1 MNQSVIIINIRPL
14 YEILNEINNNF
25 SYKLVHFNAKEF
37 DENFNKEDKQ
47 FDNSI
52 FVTTNEYIQTL
63 EKIRIK
69 KEKILLINI
78 SPESIYKLIDR
89 INVCLIQNKYDF
101 QSNIKLKNYNLD
113 INSKTIEYKN
123 KKLKLTEKEIE
134 IILFLNKDNLPKKVI
149 DLQKNVWGYS
159 SDIETHTVE
168 THVYRLR
175 KKISDTFKDDKFILS
190 DDNGYFL

>member
-1 MNQSVIIINIRPL
+1 MNQSVIIINIKPL

-25 SYKLVHFNAKEF
+25 SYKLVHLNAKKF
-37 DENFNKEDKQ
+37 DENFNKEDKK

-52 FVTTNEYIQTL
+52 FITTSEYIQKL
-63 EKIRIK
+63 EKIGIK
-69 KEKILLINI
+69 EEKILLINI

-134 IILFLNKDNLPKKVI
+134 IILFLNKDNLAKKVI

-168 THVYRLR
+168 THIYRLR
-175 KKISDTFKDDKFILS
+175 KKISDNFKDNKFILS
-190 DDNGYFL
+190 DDNGYSL

>member
-1 MNQSVIIINIRPL
+1 MNHSAIIINIKPL
-14 YEILNEINNNF
+14 YEILNEINDNF
-25 SYKLVHFNAKEF
+25 SYKLVHFNTKEF
-37 DENFNKEDKQ
+37 DESFNKNDKK
-47 FDNSI
+47 FNNSI
-52 FVTTNEYIQTL
+52 FITTIEYIKTL
-63 EKIRIK
+63 EQIGIK
-69 KEKILLINI
+69 KEKILLINF
-78 SPESIYKLIDR
+78 SPESIYKIIDR
-89 INVCLIQNKYDF
+89 INVCIIQSKYDF

-113 INSKTIEYKN
+113 INSKIIEFNK

-175 KKISDTFKDDKFILS
+175 KKISDTFKDNKFILS
-190 DDNGYFL
+190 DDNGYSL

>member
-1 MNQSVIIINIRPL
+1 MNQSVIIINIKPL
-14 YEILNEINNNF
+14 YEILNEINNYF
-25 SYKLVHFNAKEF
+25 SYKLAHLNAKEF
-37 DENFNKEDKQ
+37 DENFNKENKK

-52 FVTTNEYIQTL
+52 FITTSEYIQTL
-63 EKIRIK
+63 EKIGIK
-69 KEKILLINI
+69 KEKVLLINI

-113 INSKTIEYKN
+113 INSKTVEYKN
-123 KKLKLTEKEIE
+123 KKLKLTGKEIE
-134 IILFLNKDNLPKKVI
+134 IILFLNKDNLSKKVI

-175 KKISDTFKDDKFILS
+175 KKISDAFKDDNFILS
-190 DDNGYFL
+190 DDNGYSL

>member
-113 INSKTIEYKN
+113 INSKTVEYKN

-134 IILFLNKDNLPKKVI
+134 IILFLNKDNLSKKVI

-175 KKISDTFKDDKFILS
+175 KKISDTFKDDNFIIS
-190 DDNGYFL
+190 DDNGYSL

>member
-1 MNQSVIIINIRPL
+1 MNQSAIIINIKPL

-25 SYKLVHFNAKEF
+25 SYKLVHLNAKEF

-52 FVTTNEYIQTL
+52 FITTSEYIQKL
-63 EKIRIK
+63 EKIGIK

-78 SPESIYKLIDR
+78 SPESIYKIIDK
-89 INVCLIQNKYDF
+89 INVCLIQNKYNF
-101 QSNIKLKNYNLD
+101 QSNIKLKSYNLD
-113 INSKTIEYKN
+113 INSKTVDFKN

-159 SDIETHTVE
+159 NDIETHTVE

-190 DDNGYFL
+190 DDNGYSL

>member
-1 MNQSVIIINIRPL
+1 MNQSVIIINIKPL

-25 SYKLVHFNAKEF
+25 SYKLVYLNAKEF

-52 FVTTNEYIQTL
+52 FITTSEYIQTL

-69 KEKILLINI
+69 EEKILLINI
-78 SPESIYKLIDR
+78 SPESIYKLVDR

-134 IILFLNKDNLPKKVI
+134 IILFLNKDNLSKKVI

-175 KKISDTFKDDKFILS
+175 KKISDTFKDDEFILS
-190 DDNGYFL
+190 DDNGYSL

>member
-1 MNQSVIIINIRPL
+1 MNQSVIIINIKPL

-25 SYKLVHFNAKEF
+25 SYKLLNFNTKEF
-37 DENFNKEDKQ
+37 YENFNKENKQ

-78 SPESIYKLIDR
+78 SPESIYKLLDR

-113 INSKTIEYKN
+113 INSKTVEYKN

-134 IILFLNKDNLPKKVI
+134 IILFLNKDNLSKKVI

-175 KKISDTFKDDKFILS
+175 KKISETFKDDNFILS
-190 DDNGYFL
+190 DDNGYSL

>member
-1 MNQSVIIINIRPL
+1 MNQSVIIINIKPL

-25 SYKLVHFNAKEF
+25 SYKLVYFNTKEF
-37 DENFNKEDKQ
+37 DENFNKEDKK

-52 FVTTNEYIQTL
+52 FITTSEYIQKL
-63 EKIRIK
+63 EKIGIK

-78 SPESIYKLIDR
+78 SPESIYKIIDK
-89 INVCLIQNKYDF
+89 INVCLIQNKYNF

-113 INSKTIEYKN
+113 INSKTVDFKN

-159 SDIETHTVE
+159 NDIETHTVE

-190 DDNGYFL
+190 DDNGYSL

>member
-1 MNQSVIIINIRPL
+1 MNQSVIIINIKPL

-25 SYKLVHFNAKEF
+25 SYKLVHLNAKEF
-37 DENFNKEDKQ
+37 DENFNKKDKQ

-52 FVTTNEYIQTL
+52 FITTSEYIQTL

-69 KEKILLINI
+69 EEKILLINI

-113 INSKTIEYKN
+113 INSKTVEYKI

-134 IILFLNKDNLPKKVI
+134 IILFLNKNNLPKKVI
-149 DLQKNVWGYS
+149 YLQKNVCGYS
-159 SDIETHTVE
+159 RDIETHTVE

-175 KKISDTFKDDKFILS
+175 KKISETFKDDKFILS
-190 DDNGYFL
+190 DDNGYSL

>member
-1 MNQSVIIINIRPL
+1 MNQSVIIINIKPL

-25 SYKLVHFNAKEF
+25 SYKLVHLNAKEF

-52 FVTTNEYIQTL
+52 FLTTNEYIQTL

-113 INSKTIEYKN
+113 INSKTVEYKN

-134 IILFLNKDNLPKKVI
+134 IILFLNKDNLSKKVI

-175 KKISDTFKDDKFILS
+175 KKISDTFKDDNFILS
-190 DDNGYFL
+190 DDNGYSL

>member
-1 MNQSVIIINIRPL
+1 MNQSVIIINIKPL

-25 SYKLVHFNAKEF
+25 SYKLVHLNAKEF

-52 FVTTNEYIQTL
+52 FLTTNEYIQTL

-113 INSKTIEYKN
+113 INSKTVEYKN

-134 IILFLNKDNLPKKVI
+134 IILFLNKDNLSKKVI

-175 KKISDTFKDDKFILS
+175 KKISDTFKDDNFILS
-190 DDNGYFL
+190 DDNG

>member
-1 MNQSVIIINIRPL
+1 MNQSVIIINIKPL

-25 SYKLVHFNAKEF
+25 SYKLAHLNAKEF
-37 DENFNKEDKQ
+37 YKNFNKEDKQ

-52 FVTTNEYIQTL
+52 FVTTSEYIQIL

-113 INSKTIEYKN
+113 INSKTVEYKN

-134 IILFLNKDNLPKKVI
+134 IILFLNKDSLSKKVI

-175 KKISDTFKDDKFILS
+175 KKISETFKDDKFILS
-190 DDNGYFL
+190 DDNGYSL

>member
-1 MNQSVIIINIRPL
+1 MNQSVIIINIKPL

-25 SYKLVHFNAKEF
+25 SYKLVHLNAKEF
-37 DENFNKEDKQ
+37 DENFNKKDKQ

-52 FVTTNEYIQTL
+52 FLTTNEYIQTL

-113 INSKTIEYKN
+113 INSKTVEYKN

-134 IILFLNKDNLPKKVI
+134 IILFLNKDNLSKKVI

-190 DDNGYFL
+190 DDNGYSL

>member
-1 MNQSVIIINIRPL
+1 MNQSVIIINIKPL

-25 SYKLVHFNAKEF
+25 SYKLVHLNTKELN
-37 DENFNKEDKQ
+37 ENFNKEDKQ

-52 FVTTNEYIQTL
+52 FITTSEYIKTL

-69 KEKILLINI
+69 EEKILLINI

-113 INSKTIEYKN
+113 INSKTVEYKN

-134 IILFLNKDNLPKKVI
+134 IILFLNKDNLSKKVI

-175 KKISDTFKDDKFILS
+175 KKISDTFKDDNFILS
-190 DDNGYFL
+190 DDNGYSL

>member
-1 MNQSVIIINIRPL
+1 MNQSVIIINIKPL

-25 SYKLVHFNAKEF
+25 SYKLVHLNAKEF
-37 DENFNKEDKQ
+37 DENFNKEDKK

-52 FVTTNEYIQTL
+52 FITTSEYIQTL
-63 EKIRIK
+63 EKIGIK
-69 KEKILLINI
+69 EEKILLINI

-113 INSKTIEYKN
+113 INSKTVEYKN

-134 IILFLNKDNLPKKVI
+134 IILFLNKDNLSKKVI

-175 KKISDTFKDDKFILS
+175 KKISETFKDDNFILS
-190 DDNGYFL
+190 DDNGYSL

>member
-1 MNQSVIIINIRPL
+1 MNQSVIIINIKPL

-25 SYKLVHFNAKEF
+25 SYKLVHLNAKEF

-52 FVTTNEYIQTL
+52 FITTSECIQTL

-69 KEKILLINI
+69 EEKILLINI

-113 INSKTIEYKN
+113 INSKTVEYKN
-123 KKLKLTEKEIE
+123 KKLKLTGKEIE
-134 IILFLNKDNLPKKVI
+134 IILFLNKDNLSKKVI

-175 KKISDTFKDDKFILS
+175 KKISETFKDDNFILS
-190 DDNGYFL
+190 DDNGYSL

>member
-1 MNQSVIIINIRPL
+1 MNQSVIIINIKPL

-25 SYKLVHFNAKEF
+25 SYKLVYFNTKEF
-37 DENFNKEDKQ
+37 DENFNKVDKK

-52 FVTTNEYIQTL
+52 FITTSEYIQTL
-63 EKIRIK
+63 EKIGIK
-69 KEKILLINI
+69 EEKILLINI

-113 INSKTIEYKN
+113 INSKTVEYKN

-134 IILFLNKDNLPKKVI
+134 IILFLNKNNLPKKVI

-175 KKISDTFKDDKFILS
+175 KKISDTFKDNNFILS
-190 DDNGYFL
+190 DDNGYSL

>member
-1 MNQSVIIINIRPL
+1 MNQSVIIINIKPL

-25 SYKLVHFNAKEF
+25 SYKLAHLNAKEF

-52 FVTTNEYIQTL
+52 FITTSEYIQTL
-63 EKIRIK
+63 EKVRIK
-69 KEKILLINI
+69 EEKILLINI

-101 QSNIKLKNYNLD
+101 QSNIKLKHYNLD
-113 INSKTIEYKN
+113 INSKTVEYKN

-134 IILFLNKDNLPKKVI
+134 IILFLNKDNLSKKVI

-175 KKISDTFKDDKFILS
+175 KKISETFKDDKFILS
-190 DDNGYFL
+190 DDNGYSL

>member
-1 MNQSVIIINIRPL
+1 MNQSVIIINIEPL

-25 SYKLVHFNAKEF
+25 SYKLVNLNAKEF
-37 DENFNKEDKQ
+37 NENFDKEEKQ

-52 FVTTNEYIQTL
+52 FVTTSEYIQIL
-63 EKIRIK
+63 KKIRVK

-113 INSKTIEYKN
+113 INSKTVEYKN

-134 IILFLNKDNLPKKVI
+134 IILFLNKDNLSKKVI

-175 KKISDTFKDDKFILS
+175 KKISDTFKDDNFILS
-190 DDNGYFL
+190 DDNGYSL

>member
-1 MNQSVIIINIRPL
+1 MNQSVIIINIKPL

-25 SYKLVHFNAKEF
+25 SYKLVNLNAKEF

-52 FVTTNEYIQTL
+52 FVTSSEYIQIL

-69 KEKILLINI
+69 EEKILLINI

-113 INSKTIEYKN
+113 INSKTVEYKN

-134 IILFLNKDNLPKKVI
+134 IILFLNKDNLSKKVS

-175 KKISDTFKDDKFILS
+175 KKISDTFKDNKFILS
-190 DDNGYFL
+190 DDNGYSL

>member
-1 MNQSVIIINIRPL
+1 MNQSVIIINIKPL

-25 SYKLVHFNAKEF
+25 SYKLVHLNAKEF
-37 DENFNKEDKQ
+37 DENFNKEDKK

-52 FVTTNEYIQTL
+52 FITTSEYIQTL
-63 EKIRIK
+63 EKIGIK
-69 KEKILLINI
+69 EEKILLINI

-113 INSKTIEYKN
+113 INSKTVEYKN

-134 IILFLNKDNLPKKVI
+134 IILFLNKDNLSKKVI

-175 KKISDTFKDDKFILS
+175 KKISDTFKDNNFILS
-190 DDNGYFL
+190 DDNGYSL

>member
-113 INSKTIEYKN
+113 INSKTVEYKN

-175 KKISDTFKDDKFILS
+175 KKISDTFKDDNFILS
-190 DDNGYFL
+190 NDNGYSL

>member
-1 MNQSVIIINIRPL
+1 MNQSVIIINIKPL

-25 SYKLVHFNAKEF
+25 SYKLVHLNAKEF

-113 INSKTIEYKN
+113 INSKTVEYKN

-134 IILFLNKDNLPKKVI
+134 IILFLNKDNLSKKVI

-175 KKISDTFKDDKFILS
+175 KKISDTFKDDNFILS
-190 DDNGYFL
+190 NDNGYSL

>member
-1 MNQSVIIINIRPL
+1 MNQSVIIINIKPL

-25 SYKLVHFNAKEF
+25 SYKLVHLNAKEF
-37 DENFNKEDKQ
+37 DENFNKEDKK

-52 FVTTNEYIQTL
+52 FITTSEYIQTL
-63 EKIRIK
+63 EKIGIK
-69 KEKILLINI
+69 EEKILLINI

-113 INSKTIEYKN
+113 INSKTVEYKN

-134 IILFLNKDNLPKKVI
+134 IILFLNKDNLSKKVI

-175 KKISDTFKDDKFILS
+175 KKISDTFKDDNFILS
-190 DDNGYFL
+190 DDNGYSL

>member
-1 MNQSVIIINIRPL
+1 MNHSAIIINIKPL
-14 YEILNEINNNF
+14 YEILNEINDNF
-25 SYKLVHFNAKEF
+25 SYKLVHFNTKEF
-37 DENFNKEDKQ
+37 DESFNKNDKK
-47 FDNSI
+47 FNNSI
-52 FVTTNEYIQTL
+52 FITTIEYIKTL
-63 EKIRIK
+63 EQIGIK
-69 KEKILLINI
+69 KEKILLINF
-78 SPESIYKLIDR
+78 SPESIYKIIDR
-89 INVCLIQNKYDF
+89 INVCIIQSKYDF

-113 INSKTIEYKN
+113 INSKTIEFNK

-175 KKISDTFKDDKFILS
+175 KKISDTFKDNKFILS
-190 DDNGYFL
+190 DDNGYSL

>member
-1 MNQSVIIINIRPL
+1 MNQSVIIINIKPL

-25 SYKLVHFNAKEF
+25 SYNLVHLNAKEF

-47 FDNSI
+47 FGNSI
-52 FVTTNEYIQTL
+52 FITTSEYIQTL
-63 EKIRIK
+63 ERIRIK
-69 KEKILLINI
+69 REKVLLINI
-78 SPESIYKLIDR
+78 SPESIYKLIDK

-113 INSKTIEYKN
+113 INSKTVEYKN
-123 KKLKLTEKEIE
+123 KKLKLTGKEIE
-134 IILFLNKDNLPKKVI
+134 IILFLNKDNLSKKVI

-175 KKISDTFKDDKFILS
+175 KKISDAFKDDNFILS
-190 DDNGYFL
+190 DDNGYSL

>member
-25 SYKLVHFNAKEF
+25 SYKLVYFNTKEF
-37 DENFNKEDKQ
+37 DENFNKEDKK

-52 FVTTNEYIQTL
+52 FITTSEYIQKL
-63 EKIRIK
+63 EKIGIK

-78 SPESIYKLIDR
+78 SPESIYKIIDR
-89 INVCLIQNKYDF
+89 INVCLIQSKYNF
-101 QSNIKLKNYNLD
+101 QSNIKLKSYNLD
-113 INSKTIEYKN
+113 INSKTVDFKN

-159 SDIETHTVE
+159 NDIETHTVE

-190 DDNGYFL
+190 DDNGYSL

>member
-1 MNQSVIIINIRPL
+1 MNQSVIIINIKPL

-25 SYKLVHFNAKEF
+25 SYKLVHLNSKEF
-37 DENFNKEDKQ
+37 DENFNKKDKQ

-52 FVTTNEYIQTL
+52 FITTSEYIQTL

-69 KEKILLINI
+69 EEKILLINI

-113 INSKTIEYKN
+113 INSKTVEYKN

-134 IILFLNKDNLPKKVI
+134 IILFLNKDNLSKKVI

-175 KKISDTFKDDKFILS
+175 KKISETFKDDNFILS
-190 DDNGYFL
+190 DDNGYSL

>member
-1 MNQSVIIINIRPL
+1 MNQSVIIINIKPL

-25 SYKLVHFNAKEF
+25 SYKLVHLNAKEF
-37 DENFNKEDKQ
+37 DENFNKEDKK

-52 FVTTNEYIQTL
+52 FITTSEYIQTL
-63 EKIRIK
+63 EKIGIK
-69 KEKILLINI
+69 EEKILLINI

-113 INSKTIEYKN
+113 INSKTVEYKN

-175 KKISDTFKDDKFILS
+175 KKISETFKDDNFILS
-190 DDNGYFL
+190 DDNGYSL

>member
-1 MNQSVIIINIRPL
+1 MNQSVIIINIKPL

-25 SYKLVHFNAKEF
+25 SYKLVHLNAKEF
-37 DENFNKEDKQ
+37 DENFNKEDKK

-52 FVTTNEYIQTL
+52 FITTSEYIQTL
-63 EKIRIK
+63 EKIGIK
-69 KEKILLINI
+69 EEKILLINI

-134 IILFLNKDNLPKKVI
+134 IILFLNKDNLSKKVI

-175 KKISDTFKDDKFILS
+175 KKISETFKDDNFILS
-190 DDNGYFL
+190 DDNGYSL

>member
-1 MNQSVIIINIRPL
+1 MNQSVIIINIKPL

-25 SYKLVHFNAKEF
+25 SYKLVHLNSKEF
-37 DENFNKEDKQ
+37 DENFNKKDKQ

-52 FVTTNEYIQTL
+52 FITTSEYIQTL

-69 KEKILLINI
+69 EEKILLINI

-113 INSKTIEYKN
+113 INSKTVEYKN

-134 IILFLNKDNLPKKVI
+134 IILFLNKDNLSKKVI

-159 SDIETHTVE
+159 NDIETHTVE

>member
-1 MNQSVIIINIRPL
+1 MNQSVIIINIKPL

-25 SYKLVHFNAKEF
+25 SYKLVHLNTKEF

-52 FVTTNEYIQTL
+52 FITTTEYIQRL
-63 EKIRIK
+63 ERIGIK
-69 KEKILLINI
+69 KEKVLLINI
-78 SPESIYKLIDR
+78 SPESIYKLIDK

-113 INSKTIEYKN
+113 INSKTVEYKN

-134 IILFLNKDNLPKKVI
+134 IILFLNKDNLSKKVI

-175 KKISDTFKDDKFILS
+175 KKISDTFKDDEFILS
-190 DDNGYFL
+190 DDNGYYL

>member
-1 MNQSVIIINIRPL
+1 MNQSVIIINIKPL

-25 SYKLVHFNAKEF
+25 SYKLVHLNSKEF
-37 DENFNKEDKQ
+37 DENFNKKDKQ

-52 FVTTNEYIQTL
+52 FITTSEYIQTL

-69 KEKILLINI
+69 EEKILLINI

-113 INSKTIEYKN
+113 INSKTVEYKN

-134 IILFLNKDNLPKKVI
+134 IILFLNKDNLSKKVI

-175 KKISDTFKDDKFILS
+175 KKISDTFKDNKFILI
-190 DDNGYFL
+190 DDNGYYL

>member
-1 MNQSVIIINIRPL
+1 MNQSVIIINIKPL

-25 SYKLVHFNAKEF
+25 SYKLVHLNSKEF
-37 DENFNKEDKQ
+37 DENFNKKDKQ

-52 FVTTNEYIQTL
+52 FITTSEYIQTL

-69 KEKILLINI
+69 EEKILLINI

-113 INSKTIEYKN
+113 INSKTVEYKN

-134 IILFLNKDNLPKKVI
+134 IILFLNKDNLSKKVI

-175 KKISDTFKDDKFILS
+175 KKISDKFKDDNFILS
-190 DDNGYFL
+190 DDNGYSL

>member
-1 MNQSVIIINIRPL
+1 MNQSVIIINIKPL

-25 SYKLVHFNAKEF
+25 SYKLVHLNAKEF
-37 DENFNKEDKQ
+37 DENFNKKDKQ

-52 FVTTNEYIQTL
+52 FITTSEYIQTL

-69 KEKILLINI
+69 EEKILLINI

-113 INSKTIEYKN
+113 INSKTVEYKN

-134 IILFLNKDNLPKKVI
+134 IILFLNKDNLSKKVI

-175 KKISDTFKDDKFILS
+175 KKISETFKDDNFILS
-190 DDNGYFL
+190 DDNGYSL